1 MSKPFKLLFVADLSG
16 RASQDINDHVALAAR
31 PIRRIDKDT
40 LDEVFAKFGVKL
52 QFAFDESPVCFDDID
67 ALHPDHL
74 VEHLAIFARYRQ
86 LKSQLKKPDGVSFV
100 AEALG
105 LEEAKALP
113 STDQSPID
121 GQLLDSVLNES
132 AIGPQAGG
140 AFDVKALIHSAVAPY
155 IVNKPDPRVDT
166 LKTLL
171 DSAMSDTLRGVLH
184 TKAFRQLESA
194 WRAIDFLNRRVD
206 TDRVCHLHVMDASVQ
221 ELRADIKSASN
232 DITASGLYKQLV
244 DAMAVPGE
252 QRFDAVVLDY
262 PLQANEAD
270 MALLSGL
277 GKIAAEANI
286 ALLLNGS
293 EQLAGCES
301 LANDDD
307 PNTWEDP
314 RSEAFNEQLAA
325 TRSGLFSR
333 VYVAAPRFLQRLP
346 YGKRSSPIDAFDFE
360 ELSSLGA
367 HHDHLWG
374 GGATLLAYLM
384 IQNFAQ
390 TGVRAELGEDR
401 YVDNLPVHIATDE
414 DGDSAPLPC
423 AEVVLTDKAVDA
435 LADQGLCVLRS
446 VKHQNRVQLSRVVA
460 FSAAS

>member
-1 MSKPFKLLFVADLSG
+1 MGSEMC
-16 RASQDINDHVALAAR
+16 
-31 PIRRIDKDT
+31 IRDR
-40 LDEVFAKFGVKL
+40 
-52 QFAFDESPVCFDDID
+52 
-67 ALHPDHL
+67 
-74 VEHLAIFARYRQ
+74 
-86 LKSQLKKPDGVSFV
+86 
-100 AEALG
+100 
-105 LEEAKALP
+105 
-113 STDQSPID
+113 
-121 GQLLDSVLNES
+121 
-132 AIGPQAGG
+132 
-140 AFDVKALIHSAVAPY
+140 
-155 IVNKPDPRVDT
+155 
-166 LKTLL
+166 
-171 DSAMSDTLRGVLH
+171 SDTLRGVLH
-184 TKAFRQLESA
+184 TNAFRQLESA

-221 ELRADIKSASN
+221 EIRGDIESAGN
-232 DITASGLYKQLV
+232 DISASGLYKQLV

-252 QRFDAVVLDY
+252 QSFDTVVLDY
-262 PLQANEAD
+262 QLQATEAD

-277 GKIAAEANI
+277 GKIAVEANM

-301 LANDDD
+301 LAKDDD

-314 RSEAFNEQLAA
+314 RSEAFNELLAA
-325 TRSGLFSR
+325 TRSGVFSR

-384 IQNFAQ
+384 IQNFTQ

-460 FSAAS
+460 FSGAP